1 MQHNT
6 TPNETDSPHTA
17 ILVERT
23 FVLHPVFFCIMD
35 QAITLFFNGSS
46 SLYLDSIAWNATQM
60 FVWIPFL
67 LVVAYVVFREHNFPR
82 MLFLIGGTL
91 LCVLLCDQV
100 ASTICKPLI
109 ARWRPTHNPYLQDA
123 VDIVNGYRGGP
134 YGFFSSHAA
143 NTFAVASFLAP
154 VFRRRAITL
163 SLFGWALLSCWTRVY
178 LGVHYVGD
186 LVTGLLFGLFIGTIA
201 HHLYRHYFS
210 QSPTLTYH
218 SQHLE
223 LIPRAFAIT
232 LCLVTIPWKLYF

>member
-67 LVVAYVVFREHNFPR
+67 LVVAYVVFREHDFPR

-109 ARWRPTHNPYLQDA
+109 SRWRPTHNPYLQDA

-201 HHLYRHYFS
+201 HRLYRHYFS